1 MIKGKKAQYV
11 LEDSQNLI
19 TRTGG
24 CLLDQTFYFYVFK
37 IHTYCMTT
45 FSANIFNNP
54 KFFWLK
60 GEIELLAL
68 YPIMLFYPEMIAIN
82 SLINIFP
89 DLLSSH

>member
-1 MIKGKKAQYV
+1 
-11 LEDSQNLI
+11 
-19 TRTGG
+19 
-24 CLLDQTFYFYVFK
+24 
-37 IHTYCMTT
+37 MTT